1 MGKVISWPI
10 DQLDLK
16 SRYTKSATRR
26 PRMLRPAV
34 RMPTCRSFPMTRS
47 AAT

>member
-1 MGKVISWPI
+1 MGKVISRPI

-16 SRYTKSATRR
+16 VEIHEVGHPPSEDGA
-26 PRMLRPAV
+26 PGCENAA
-34 RMPTCRSFPMTRS
+34 CRSFPMTRS